1 MQTRQQ
7 NPLNTTKV
15 PYTQYEE
22 RSSGMLGPYHSTAL
36 QRGSPSRPAQQWHTK
51 ECGRCMWARLHS
63 LLSPHFTTQ
72 LRVQPGRA
80 VKVPTRRSSDRKRAS
95 AALRVEER
103 HDHRGTNAVWA
114 WGSPPWVRR
123 APRKFGW
130 WGAKQVEAKN
140 TPLTISAFSFPQF
153 THILSRIFFT
163 LTMNPKVRK

>member
-1 MQTRQQ
+1 MKSDQVACWAR
-7 NPLNTTKV
+7 PLNCVTARVGQPSNTTV
-15 PYTQYEE
+15 AH
-22 RSSGMLGPYHSTAL
+22 RRWTA
-36 QRGSPSRPAQQWHTK
+36 G
-51 ECGRCMWARLHS
+51 CGHVCTPCSA
-63 LLSPHFTTQ
+63 PHFTTQ

-80 VKVPTRRSSDRKRAS
+80 VKGPTRRSSDRKRAS

-114 WGSPPWVRR
+114 WGSPPRVER

-163 LTMNPKVRK
+163 LTMNPRHED